1 MKKLQLLALTSLSL
15 FAISCGAEETKD
27 TEKETEVK
35 TEEVTEIT
43 PEIKED
49 AVASSYVIGDVA
61 TDFNLMNVD
70 GNMVSLANYPD
81 AKGFIVIFTCN
92 HCPFSIA
99 YEDRINELD
108 AMYKPLGYP
117 VIAINPND
125 PEVNADDSYEL
136 MKVRAAEKNFS
147 FPYLFDDGQKIY
159 PQYGATKTPHVFLLN
174 KEDGQNIVRYIGAID
189 NNHEDPNDVTEKYVE
204 AAVNSLIAG
213 EPIAMETTVAIGC
226 GIKFKNK

>member
-1 MKKLQLLALTSLSL
+1 MRKLQLLTLASLSL
-15 FAISCGAEETKD
+15 FSISCGTEEI
-27 TEKETEVK
+27 KETGSDKEVK
-35 TEEVTEIT
+35 TEKTVEVDVKEIT
-43 PEIKED
+43 IAKG
-49 AVASSYVIGDVA
+49 YQIGDAA

-99 YEDRINELD
+99 YEDRINALD

-136 MKVRAAEKNFS
+136 MKVRAIEKNFS
-147 FPYLFDDGQKIY
+147 FPYLFDEGQLIY
-159 PQYGATKTPHVFLLN
+159 PQYGATKTPHVYLLH
-174 KEDGQNIVRYIGAID
+174 KEEGVNVVKYIGAID
-189 NNHEDPNDVTEKYVE
+189 NNHEDPNDVSERYVE

-213 EPIAMETTVAIGC
+213 EPIATETTVAIGC
-226 GIKFKNK
+226 GIKAKK

>member
-1 MKKLQLLALTSLSL
+1 MKKLQLLTLAALSA
-15 FAISCGAEETKD
+15 FVMSCGTEETKD
-27 TEKETEVK
+27 ADKKTKEPETETIVK
-35 TEEVTEIT
+35 DETTDDMKPT
-43 PEIKED
+43 GYK
-49 AVASSYVIGDVA
+49 IGDTA

-99 YEDRINELD
+99 YEDRINDLD
-108 AMYKPLGYP
+108 SIYKPLGYP

-136 MKVRAAEKNFS
+136 MKVRATEKNFS
-147 FPYLFDDGQKIY
+147 FPYLFDEGQLIY
-159 PQYGATKTPHVFLLN
+159 PQYGATKTPHVFVLDKGEGRLV
-174 KEDGQNIVRYIGAID
+174 VRYIGAID

-204 AAVNSLIAG
+204 AAVNSLLAG
-213 EPIAMETTVAIGC
+213 EPIQTESTVAIGC
-226 GIKFKNK
+226 GIKAKK